1 MMKDYITILEYK
13 APTATIKLKRQSN
26 YYTATDLTVH
36 ARYSS
41 IDGKNVLAITYR
53 ARKQGESQ
61 YTVTGD
67 AQNNVQSTIQLDN
80 RYAWDVEVTLTDSFG
95 GTKTYTGLRVGEG
108 TPLLFI
114 DRKKYSVGINCFPKR
129 EKTLEI
135 NGKQVLPG
143 AVITC
148 DLSSNLI
155 NLRENDY
162 EDIDFS
168 GDTSTNTSVLKTT
181 DSGPKGIKIVG
192 DIDFILVSATVRFLF
207 IGETSRERLIRIVCD
222 DNGTETYYGE
232 TGLVPQSFTNGTLQI
247 TPILISVE
255 KDSKI
260 YLQYS
265 TPSKLDIIK
274 GASTWLT
281 AQTP

>member
-1 MMKDYITILEYK
+1 M
-13 APTATIKLKRQSN
+13 
-26 YYTATDLTVH
+26 
-36 ARYSS
+36 
-41 IDGKNVLAITYR
+41 
-53 ARKQGESQ
+53 
-61 YTVTGD
+61 
-67 AQNNVQSTIQLDN
+67 
-80 RYAWDVEVTLTDSFG
+80 
-95 GTKTYTGLRVGEG
+95 
-108 TPLLFI
+108 
-114 DRKKYSVGINCFPKR
+114 
-129 EKTLEI
+129 
-135 NGKQVLPG
+135 PG

-155 NLRENDY
+155 NLQENDY

-222 DNGTETYYGE
+222 DEGTETYYGE

-255 KDSKI
+255 RGSII